1 MQQDVETQFHTI
13 DLFIRS
19 ILDDMRK
26 VSMSTKKADTMAYID
41 AWKTELTTIQHIMDI
56 YWDYLIKE

>member
-26 VSMSTKKADTMAYID
+26 ISRSTSKADMMAHMD
-41 AWKTELTTIQHIMDI
+41 AWKTELTTIQHII
-56 YWDYLIKE
+56 NINGII

>member
-13 DLFIRS
+13 DLFVRS
-19 ILDDMRK
+19 ILDDMRNI
-26 VSMSTKKADTMAYID
+26 SMSTTKADTMIAYID

-56 YWDYLIKE
+56 

>member
-1 MQQDVETQFHTI
+1 MQQYVETQFHTI

-19 ILDDMRK
+19 FFDTGLERYMY
-26 VSMSTKKADTMAYID
+26 MALKKADTMAYID

-56 YWDYLIKE
+56 

>member
-26 VSMSTKKADTMAYID
+26 VSRSTSKADMMAHMD
-41 AWKTELTTIQHIMDI
+41 AWKTELKTIQHII
-56 YWDYLIKE
+56 NI

>member
-26 VSMSTKKADTMAYID
+26 ISRSTSKADMMAHMD
-41 AWKTELTTIQHIMDI
+41 AWRTELTTIQHIIDI
-56 YWDYLIKE
+56 

>member
-41 AWKTELTTIQHIMDI
+41 AWKTELTTIRHIMDI
-56 YWDYLIKE
+56 

>member
-1 MQQDVETQFHTI
+1 MQQDVKTQLHTI

-26 VSMSTKKADTMAYID
+26 VSMSTKKADTMAYIE
-41 AWKTELTTIQHIMDI
+41 AWKTELITIQHII
-56 YWDYLIKE
+56 NI